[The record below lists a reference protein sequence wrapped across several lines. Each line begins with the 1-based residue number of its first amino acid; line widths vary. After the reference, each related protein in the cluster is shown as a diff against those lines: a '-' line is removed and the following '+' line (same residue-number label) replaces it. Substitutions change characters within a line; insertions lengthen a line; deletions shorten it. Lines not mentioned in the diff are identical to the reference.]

1 MRAKK
6 ILITGAGS
14 GLGKLTALTLA
25 KLGHSVTAATEAQKH
40 ADMLRKDAEALKITL
55 HVEKLDITN
64 ETDRRKAW
72 SWDIDILVNN
82 AGVSEGGSLV
92 DIPEENLRNQFE
104 VNVMGTTLLTQGFAR
119 QMIHKND
126 GRIIFISSISGL
138 MANAFSGAY
147 VASKYALEGVAST
160 LSQELMEHNVEVATI
175 NPGPYLTGFNDEEHE
190 RYRTWSTL
198 PEDSIFNPINLSFPL
213 KQYDPKEAV
222 APMIHVILG
231 ETKKY
236 RNIIP
241 RRFIPVVL
249 SMQKYEWIRKTN
261 WFLGKR
267 HIMAKKSMNMEPATK
282 K

>member
-1 MRAKK
+1 
-6 ILITGAGS
+6 
-14 GLGKLTALTLA
+14 
-25 KLGHSVTAATEAQKH
+25 
-40 ADMLRKDAEALKITL
+40 MLRKDAEALKITL
-55 HVEKLDITN
+55 QIEKIDITE

-72 SWDIDILVNN
+72 GWDIDILVNN

-104 VNVMGTTLLTQGFAR
+104 VNVIGTTLLTQGFAR
-119 QMIHKND
+119 QMIHKNN

-147 VASKYALEGVAST
+147 VSSKYALEGVAST

-190 RYRTWSTL
+190 RYRTWPTL
-198 PEDSIFNPINLSFPL
+198 REDSIFNPIKLSFPL
-213 KQYDPKEAV
+213 KQYDAKDTV
-222 APMIHVILG
+222 APMIRVILG
-231 ETKKY
+231 QTKKY

-241 RRFIPVVL
+241 RRLIPVIL
-249 SMQKYEWIRKTN
+249 SMEKYEWIRKTN

-267 HIMAKKSMNMEPATK
+267 HIMAKKSMNMEPATRK
-282 K
+282 